1 MQSPEGSFQ
10 FHQSFKPCLLLG
22 VKKESLGAGD
32 TADFREETQ
41 EATDS
46 AVGRS
51 SLFPSPRT
59 HLG

>member
-1 MQSPEGSFQ
+1 MQSPNVSFQ

-22 VKKESLGAGD
+22 IKKESLGARD

-41 EATDS
+41 ETTDS
-46 AVGRS
+46 AVECS
-51 SLFPSPRT
+51 SLFPSPQT